1 MELLRLPYF
10 NSVWHCVIDP
20 MHNLFLEIANWIVK
34 RLWINGNKIS
44 KDDLEL
50 MENCSKS
57 INMPANLGRVSNK
70 IVTGEEFFRFTAD
83 Q

>member
-1 MELLRLPYF
+1 
-10 NSVWHCVIDP
+10 

-50 MENCSKS
+50 MENCLKS
-57 INMPANLGRVSNK
+57 INMPADLGRVPNK
-70 IVTGEEFFRFTAD
+70 IATGEEFSEFTAD